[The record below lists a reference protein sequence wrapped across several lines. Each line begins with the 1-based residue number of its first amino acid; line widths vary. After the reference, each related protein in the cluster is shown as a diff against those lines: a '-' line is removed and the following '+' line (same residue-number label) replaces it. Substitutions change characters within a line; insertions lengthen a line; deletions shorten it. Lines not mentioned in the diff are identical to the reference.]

1 MYYNFN
7 RINTLYDKI
16 IGYKVAVLFSLIDS
30 NIVNMDQVFI
40 SIIQYKILLSF
51 LILIGYVK
59 HNR

>member
-59 HNR
+59 HNM

>member
-40 SIIQYKILLSF
+40 FNYTVQDSIIIPNF
-51 LILIGYVK
+51 
-59 HNR
+59 NRVC